1 MGSLGAEVPPF
12 SLLPSARLKISL
24 LINEKMVRN
33 NVLQNTESRVLY
45 NNDQDKIHTLT
56 RVLSTEI
63 SKNIPD
69 RCSVLERLIL
79 PLLENLNS
87 PFSVSI

>member
-1 MGSLGAEVPPF
+1 MF
-12 SLLPSARLKISL
+12 YKILSQ
-24 LINEKMVRN
+24 E
-33 NVLQNTESRVLY
+33 VLY
-45 NNDQDKIHTLT
+45 NNDHDKIHTLT
-56 RVLSTEI
+56 RVLGTEI

-79 PLLENLNS
+79 LLLENLNS